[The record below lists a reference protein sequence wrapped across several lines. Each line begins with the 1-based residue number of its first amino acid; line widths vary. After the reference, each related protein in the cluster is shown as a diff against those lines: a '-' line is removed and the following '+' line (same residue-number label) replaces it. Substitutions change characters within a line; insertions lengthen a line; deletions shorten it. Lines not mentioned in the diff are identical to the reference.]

1 MHDPVF
7 SRDFSFTEVFF
18 CRYNLKYSSA
28 DIILDAQRGIL
39 FHLNEVNF
47 IKIIIPFKEKNLEI
61 L

>member
-1 MHDPVF
+1 MI
-7 SRDFSFTEVFF
+7 RFF
-18 CRYNLKYSSA
+18 LATFRSLKYSSA